1 MLGLRHVIVEILHL
15 LPPLLAH
22 RAAGHRWTLV
32 HGDRYINS
40 RRFTIFDW
48 YVSRFA
54 QLLPRFRRSCIHF
67 ETDYVTNIGV
77 CCRYIRSLDFVVFRS
92 KKVLNIFDR
101 RSFGNKYLCEECES
115 DGRGLFIIN
124 VTVASYVDR
133 QVVPRNILDRCYS
146 I

>member
-1 MLGLRHVIVEILHL
+1 MLSIH
-15 LPPLLAH
+15 
-22 RAAGHRWTLV
+22 T
-32 HGDRYINS
+32 
-40 RRFTIFDW
+40 F
-48 YVSRFA
+48 
-54 QLLPRFRRSCIHF
+54 PRL
-67 ETDYVTNIGV
+67 
-77 CCRYIRSLDFVVFRS
+77 CCVQ